1 MAEEEDEEVVEL
13 LVVKVAS
20 SELRLVVEVVVL
32 EAEDGEREDEG
43 EVLVE
48 GAGLEDGEED
58 KTLYYSVLI
67 MICILNVNPDP

>member
-1 MAEEEDEEVVEL
+1 MVEL

-32 EAEDGEREDEG
+32 EAEDGEREDEA

-48 GAGLEDGEED
+48 GEGLEDGEED
-58 KTLYYSVLI
+58 KL
-67 MICILNVNPDP
+67 CIILFSL

>member
-1 MAEEEDEEVVEL
+1 MVEL

-32 EAEDGEREDEG
+32 EAEDGEREDEA

-48 GAGLEDGEED
+48 GEGLEDGEGVD
-58 KTLYYSVLI
+58 SG
-67 MICILNVNPDP
+67 

>member
-1 MAEEEDEEVVEL
+1 MVEL

-58 KTLYYSVLI
+58 KL
-67 MICILNVNPDP
+67 CIILFSL

>member
-1 MAEEEDEEVVEL
+1 VVEL

-32 EAEDGEREDEG
+32 EAEDGEREDEA

-48 GAGLEDGEED
+48 GEGLEDGEED

>member
-1 MAEEEDEEVVEL
+1 MVEEEDEGVVEL

-48 GAGLEDGEED
+48 GEGLEDVEGVD
-58 KTLYYSVLI
+58 SG
-67 MICILNVNPDP
+67 

>member
-1 MAEEEDEEVVEL
+1 MVEL

-32 EAEDGEREDEG
+32 EAEDVEREDEA

-48 GAGLEDGEED
+48 GEGLEDGEED